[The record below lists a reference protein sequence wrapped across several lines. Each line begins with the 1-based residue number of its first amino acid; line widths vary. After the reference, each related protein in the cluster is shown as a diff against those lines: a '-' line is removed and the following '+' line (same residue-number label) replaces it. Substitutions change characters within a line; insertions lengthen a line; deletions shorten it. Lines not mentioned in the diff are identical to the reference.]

1 MIAISEPVAALT
13 QGLRH
18 LPQGNV
24 ASGDA
29 AGQGAE
35 LCRHREYEQSTTKT
49 ALHAFL
55 STPHEKCRT
64 SY

>member
-1 MIAISEPVAALT
+1 MIAISEPVVALT

-18 LPQGNV
+18 LPQVTSRQATLRGK
-24 ASGDA
+24 APSFA
-29 AGQGAE
+29 AIANMS
-35 LCRHREYEQSTTKT
+35 STIKT

>member
-35 LCRHREYEQSTTKT
+35 LCRHREYEQHDQDR
-49 ALHAFL
+49 AACL
-55 STPHEKCRT
+55 SFDAA
-64 SY
+64 